1 MEIYGGESCTFEI
14 FDIPDIL
21 RHFDPVRC
29 QLDLGESDLL
39 CLSDQLHQV
48 IPHGRFP
55 SRELDCRCRDRFFS
69 PEQLHH
75 PDDLVKRRFVDES
88 AGPGVGKTEV
98 TVEVTP
104 VCQIDIGE
112 QCPGFMKTAEA
123 AVLGAGTAG
132 IDHIRVLNAPPH
144 GIKLL
149 ELMP

>member
-14 FDIPDIL
+14 FHVPDIL
-21 RHFDPVRC
+21 RHLDPVRC
-29 QLDLGESDLL
+29 QLDLGKSDLL
-39 CLSDQLHQV
+39 CLSDQIHQV

-55 SRELDCRCRDRFFS
+55 SRELDCRRRDWFFG

-75 PDDLVKRRFVDES
+75 LDDLVKRRFVDES
-88 AGPGVGKTEV
+88 ACPGIGKTEV
-98 TVEVTP
+98 AVEVTP

-112 QCPGFMKTAEA
+112 QRPGFVKIAEA
-123 AVLGAGTAG
+123 AVLRAGTAG

-144 GIKLL
+144 GVKLL